1 MIFYSLN
8 KIYTTTEGRALRICT
23 KRIEI
28 FLKEV
33 QIDLCVD
40 LLNFQRACEVENL
53 TFYLIL
59 STNKCPFMK
68 SYEVT
73 FHYLLSMN

>member
-1 MIFYSLN
+1 MLTLINDFLFIKPIFNNDRRESPLD
-8 KIYTTTEGRALRICT
+8 KT
-23 KRIEI
+23 KRIWI

-53 TFYLIL
+53 TVYLIL
-59 STNKCPFMK
+59 STNNCP
-68 SYEVT
+68 
-73 FHYLLSMN
+73 L

>member
-1 MIFYSLN
+1 MLSLINDFLFIKPIFNNDRRESPLD
-8 KIYTTTEGRALRICT
+8 KA
-23 KRIEI
+23 KRIWI

-53 TFYLIL
+53 TVYLIL
-59 STNKCPFMK
+59 STNNCP
-68 SYEVT
+68 
-73 FHYLLSMN
+73 L

>member
-1 MIFYSLN
+1 MLSLINDFIFIKQSLHN
-8 KIYTTTEGRALRICT
+8 DRRESPLDKA

-59 STNKCPFMK
+59 STNKCP
-68 SYEVT
+68 
-73 FHYLLSMN
+73 L